1 MLALAVLSN
10 VTSPAQAGSEDSWPR
25 QPTASATDKH
35 RYIIDVVGKQ
45 VRLVGPRFYTNLVGK
60 MNFPGAMGDLT
71 SRTEIDPRPAGPGR
85 RSREALPRPG

>member
-1 MLALAVLSN
+1 MNCRFGILLTMLALAVLSN

-60 MNFPGAMGDLT
+60 MNFPGRDGLSQKPDGD
-71 SRTEIDPRPAGPGR
+71 
-85 RSREALPRPG
+85 